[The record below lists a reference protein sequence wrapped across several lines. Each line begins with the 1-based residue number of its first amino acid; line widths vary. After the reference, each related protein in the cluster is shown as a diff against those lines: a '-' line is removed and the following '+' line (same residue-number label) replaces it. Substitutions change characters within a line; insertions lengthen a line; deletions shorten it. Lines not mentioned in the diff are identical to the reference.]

1 MMRRIA
7 PLLLAAL
14 TLAGCGS
21 KNALVPPQGAALP
34 PKPYGATATPTAKDL
49 LQPRAA
55 ARPERSDDILT
66 DSHEREGDPFDLPP
80 TD

>member
-1 MMRRIA
+1 MRRIA

-34 PKPYGATATPTAKDL
+34 PKPYGASETPTADQL
-49 LQPRAA
+49 MQPRTA

-66 DSHEREGDPFDLPP
+66 DSRERESDPFDLPP
-80 TD
+80 KN